1 VPIGTAN
8 VCDSPPG
15 IHHSC
20 EPPPARRISAIPHLA
35 AVGHSTRKIF
45 DGSAVRNAQWKA
57 ARKSVATVNKFR
69 GVPVEE
75 CK

>member
-1 VPIGTAN
+1 MCRASHAAPQAG
-8 VCDSPPG
+8 
-15 IHHSC
+15 
-20 EPPPARRISAIPHLA
+20 RLFSAIPHLA

-45 DGSAVRNAQWKA
+45 AGSAVRNAQWKV
-57 ARKSVATVNKFR
+57 ARISVATVNKFR